1 MSIVVTGATGHLG
14 RHVVEQL
21 LEKVPAD
28 QITAVVRDAEKAAD
42 FAARGVKIA
51 VADYNAPET
60 FDSLLSAGDK
70 VLLISGNEFDK
81 GRVGQHKVVIDAAKA
96 AGVALLAYTS
106 APGTLTAALADD
118 HRATEEALLASG
130 VPYALLRN
138 GWYHENY
145 TENLAPAL
153 EHGAVVQ
160 AAGEGRVSSA
170 SRADYAA
177 AAVAVLTGEGHENKT
192 YELGGDEAW
201 SFAEY
206 AAELSRQTGKEIAYS
221 PVSVETF
228 IGILTGAGLPEPFAA
243 ILAGVDAS
251 IEKGELVVSSGDL
264 SRLAGR
270 PTTPIADVDRGRAQG
285 LTAPRPPGAPP
296 PPPVMTV
303 WRYGHDRRGRS
314 ALPSVQA
321 CGRERGG
328 ARDREAEGRAAHRT
342 AERLRGIRDVGPRPP
357 LLAAAEARRSGRDPR
372 PPDGVVPRL
381 RGRRARRRYG
391 AGPGPA
397 SCCGSRAGWRSSR
410 SPRRSSPSTGASTS
424 GP

>member
-14 RHVVEQL
+14 RLVVRQL

-28 QITAVVRDAEKAAD
+28 QVTAVVRDRDRAAD
-42 FAARGVKIA
+42 LAALGVRLA

-60 FDSLLSAGDK
+60 FDGLFAAGDR

-81 GRVGQHKVVIDAAKA
+81 GRVQQHTVVIEA
-96 AGVALLAYTS
+96 AGKAGVTLLAYTS
-106 APGTLTAALADD
+106 APESLKAALADD
-118 HRATEEALLASG
+118 HRATEEVLVGSG

-145 TENLAPAL
+145 TEQLAPVL

-177 AAVAVLTGEGHENKT
+177 AAVAVLTGEGHENKA

-206 AAELSRQTGKEIAYS
+206 AAELSRQTGKEIVYK
-221 PVSVETF
+221 PVSAETYT
-228 IGILTGAGLPEPFAA
+228 GILAGAGLPAPLAE

-251 IEKGELVVSSGDL
+251 IAKGELVVSTGDL

-270 PTTPIADVDRGRAQG
+270 PTTPLA
-285 LTAPRPPGAPP
+285 
-296 PPPVMTV
+296 
-303 WRYGHDRRGRS
+303 
-314 ALPSVQA
+314 
-321 CGRERGG
+321 
-328 ARDREAEGRAAHRT
+328 EA
-342 AERLRGIRDVGPRPP
+342 V
-357 LLAAAEARRSGRDPR
+357 AAALKG
-372 PPDGVVPRL
+372 
-381 RGRRARRRYG
+381 
-391 AGPGPA
+391 
-397 SCCGSRAGWRSSR
+397 
-410 SPRRSSPSTGASTS
+410 
-424 GP
+424 